1 MAYYCINYLTGSNV
15 TGDGTNAAPWQT
27 VGYASTQING
37 GTGYVAGDEMRIA
50 GSTKSE
56 ILGTVTRASIVTDR
70 MTFDTSVDLTASL
83 AAFDVVQIGGAWS
96 NNGGGGDMVWQVQ
109 AVTSTTITIYNNTRA
124 PFISGITYD
133 IYKINGAVSVTV
145 NNPSGL
151 TSILDTPN
159 TIGTS
164 TLVAWSDSV
173 IISGGWDSTTFT
185 SKNSYGKTAFY
196 RLGTANQ
203 PLSTSVG
210 SVYGSI
216 TGGLNGFKFKDMAAA
231 RLYLTSIITTGV
243 YSMGYN
249 MENIFIATAIEAS
262 GTGTQPTQVNNRKLI
277 NVQTQSA
284 SINNTTSLFSPI
296 TEITN
301 CKIMSDSATS
311 GMGLTN
317 TNLYNRIIVTGLQIL
332 ATTGGS
338 YVLLGS
344 YSSNSAYTP
353 TQYYDLDV
361 PTLTIYTIPT
371 ATIQLFAS
379 SNPINFVKTWNIPS
393 TFFPS
398 INTDLKSIASLS
410 GFFGMQKFTTDDIN
424 SMPAISL
431 SQTTFISG
439 SYPITVTDTTTGI
452 VWNAL
457 SGFGFSYLNTVDKD
471 SGINCIE
478 LKSNTLSSLIK
489 SPIVPISIKK
499 GETITV
505 QIKGKIK
512 GSTETLNPSLALY
525 ANSAVTAPITNYST
539 LTGNEFNIGN
549 GTIYNNST
557 WTTGTYTISNV
568 FSGLAAAN
576 TYQEYNCMIG
586 INTNLTSTDS
596 FLIDSVIW
604 TVS

>member
-83 AAFDVVQIGGAWS
+83 AAFDVVEIGGAWS

-124 PFISGITYD
+124 PFIPGITYD

-159 TIGTS
+159 TVGTS

-332 ATTGGS
+332 ATT
-338 YVLLGS
+338 
-344 YSSNSAYTP
+344 
-353 TQYYDLDV
+353 
-361 PTLTIYTIPT
+361 
-371 ATIQLFAS
+371 
-379 SNPINFVKTWNIPS
+379 
-393 TFFPS
+393 
-398 INTDLKSIASLS
+398 
-410 GFFGMQKFTTDDIN
+410 
-424 SMPAISL
+424 
-431 SQTTFISG
+431 
-439 SYPITVTDTTTGI
+439 
-452 VWNAL
+452 
-457 SGFGFSYLNTVDKD
+457 
-471 SGINCIE
+471 
-478 LKSNTLSSLIK
+478 
-489 SPIVPISIKK
+489 
-499 GETITV
+499 
-505 QIKGKIK
+505 
-512 GSTETLNPSLALY
+512 
-525 ANSAVTAPITNYST
+525 
-539 LTGNEFNIGN
+539 
-549 GTIYNNST
+549 
-557 WTTGTYTISNV
+557 
-568 FSGLAAAN
+568 
-576 TYQEYNCMIG
+576 
-586 INTNLTSTDS
+586 
-596 FLIDSVIW
+596 
-604 TVS
+604 